1 MSSCVLDASALIAF
15 LFGEPGADVVAAR
28 IPGGLVSAVNL
39 SEVAARALE
48 KGMPLDRFDYELGRL
63 PLTVVPF
70 DTPLAKVAAT
80 LRVPTRPLGLSF
92 ADRACLALCLDRGL
106 PAVTGDRD
114 WTKVNVGVEI
124 VVFR

>member
-1 MSSCVLDASALIAF
+1 MSSSVLDASALLAF
-15 LFGEPGADVVAAR
+15 LFGESGADVVAAR
-28 IPGGLVSAVNL
+28 LPGALVSAVNL

-48 KGMPLDRFDYELGRL
+48 KGIPLDRFDYELGRL

-70 DTPLAKVAAT
+70 DAPLSKVAAA
-80 LRVPTRPLGLSF
+80 LRVPTRPFGLSF

-114 WTKVNVGVEI
+114 WTKTNVGVEV